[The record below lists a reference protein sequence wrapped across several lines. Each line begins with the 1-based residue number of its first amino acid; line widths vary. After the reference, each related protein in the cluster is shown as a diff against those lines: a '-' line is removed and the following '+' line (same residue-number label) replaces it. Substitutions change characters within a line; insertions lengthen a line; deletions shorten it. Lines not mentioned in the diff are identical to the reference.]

1 MAHIAANDSQIW
13 IGSNSTDLQT
23 GIYRLLNISSNQTEY
38 FQDTSFNLSHT
49 DARNVSSSRQLWQV
63 ALISLGAIVF
73 IALTI
78 AGNVLVLASF
88 KVEIKLQII
97 SNYFLLS
104 LAVAD
109 LMIGLVSMP
118 LYAMLLIVGEWPLG
132 PIVCDIWLCIDYTMC
147 SASVASL
154 LIICFDRFMSVK
166 RPLHYRAWRT
176 GRNVRVMIAIAWA
189 VSFLLWT
196 PWIISWPYIAG
207 ERTVLDN
214 ECYIQFLGKQHL
226 ASNQIITLVTS
237 IITFYLPVT
246 VMGVLYFIVF
256 LETRRQFPEKLH
268 AGNNLTIKTPIQQPE
283 DLVFSQNSHENDK
296 TEENSCK
303 ERVLDCIG
311 ICCEVHGRDDEHD
324 SSDLSLTHTSGYKH
338 GHANNWDNLSLN
350 SNRQTSSIPSFS
362 AFLNRAFSR
371 ENVKN
376 ESRDFT
382 EIVERLTTSFSERTP
397 SPEPTTL
404 NNHIAARSKG
414 SHKLFSNTL
423 TQYNVKPDLG
433 PTPLIAAAGSSSST
447 EDRGDCSPISNKEHE
462 QNESQVPQKAAT
474 QRQIQGH
481 EKRQKSKA
489 AKTISAISLAFIL
502 TWSPY
507 MVFTVINAF
516 NENIIPDIL
525 YKIGYWLCYLNS
537 TVNPLCYA
545 LCNITFRQTFL
556 KIITC
561 KVKQKRRV
569 DLITT

>member
-1 MAHIAANDSQIW
+1 MANIAADDSQIW

-23 GIYRLLNISSNQTEY
+23 GILRLLNISSNQTEY

-49 DARNVSSSRQLWQV
+49 DAGNASSSPQLWQV
-63 ALISLGAIVF
+63 VLISLGTIVF

-176 GRNVRVMIAIAWA
+176 GRNVRAMIAIAWV

-196 PWIISWPYIAG
+196 PWIISRPYIVG

-268 AGNNLTIKTPIQQPE
+268 AGSK
-283 DLVFSQNSHENDK
+283 V
-296 TEENSCK
+296 
-303 ERVLDCIG
+303 
-311 ICCEVHGRDDEHD
+311 DEHD
-324 SSDLSLTHTSGYKH
+324 SSDLSVTHTSGYKY
-338 GHANNWDNLSLN
+338 GHTNNWDNLSLN

-362 AFLNRAFSR
+362 AFLNKAFSQK
-371 ENVKN
+371 NVEN
-376 ESRDFT
+376 ESRDFS

-404 NNHIAARSKG
+404 NNHIVARSKG
-414 SHKLFSNTL
+414 SHKPFSNTL
-423 TQYNVKPDLG
+423 TQYNAKPNLG

-447 EDRGDCSPISNKEHE
+447 EDRDDCSPISNKEHE

-481 EKRQKSKA
+481 EKRQESKA
-489 AKTISAISLAFIL
+489 AKTISCILLAFIL
-502 TWSPY
+502 TLSPY
-507 MVFTVINAF
+507 MAFTVINAF
-516 NENIIPDIL
+516 NENIVPDII
-525 YKIGYWLCYLNS
+525 YKIGYWWAYLNS

-545 LCNITFRQTFL
+545 LCDITFRQTFL

-561 KVKQKRRV
+561 KVKQKRTV
-569 DLITT
+569 DLITTRRCCSKV